1 MTKPQ
6 SAANVRKNP
15 FHQLFNQ
22 PYVLLVL
29 TSLFWGGNMV
39 AGKLAVDDIEPTSL
53 IAGRFALGFLII
65 LPFAWPHLRN
75 DLPKLIKNFWLLGAY
90 GAVGFAGFNLFLY
103 LGAKHTTAVN
113 GAIEQASIP
122 MMVMLANFV
131 LFKQRAYPLQL
142 LGVVLTLIGVIY
154 VATAGNP
161 MRLTRMDINIGDG
174 LILIACLI
182 YASYSV
188 SLRYRPTVHWMTFL
202 AVTFFFAT
210 LGALFYQIFL
220 GGLPAFVA
228 GIPDITLLG
237 WVLVIYTGLF
247 PSILSQL
254 FYARGVELIG
264 ANRASLFINA
274 LPLFGA
280 VLSVL
285 IIGEALEPY
294 HFVAAVFIISG
305 ITMAEYAVR
314 TAKKREAEKA
324 AMEEGQK
331 QNNERG

>member
-1 MTKPQ
+1 
-6 SAANVRKNP
+6 
-15 FHQLFNQ
+15 
-22 PYVLLVL
+22 
-29 TSLFWGGNMV
+29 MV

-142 LGVVLTLIGVIY
+142 LGVVLTLLGVIY

-161 MRLTRMDINIGDG
+161 MRLARMDINVGDG
-174 LILIACLI
+174 LILIACMI

-188 SLRYRPTVHWMTFL
+188 SLRYRPH
-202 AVTFFFAT
+202 
-210 LGALFYQIFL
+210 GALDDVFGSHLLLRDNGRAVLSDLL

-228 GIPDITLLG
+228 GIPKITPLG
-237 WVLVIYTGLF
+237 WLLVIYTGLF

-280 VLSVL
+280 VLSVI
-285 IIGEALEPY
+285 IIGETLQPY

-314 TAKKREAEKA
+314 TAKKKEALKA
-324 AMEEGQK
+324 AIEKEK
-331 QNNERG
+331 ELENERAK

>member
-39 AGKLAVDDIEPTSL
+39 AGKLAVDDISPTSL
-53 IAGRFALGFLII
+53 IAGRFTLGFLVI
-65 LPFAWPHLRN
+65 LPFAWPHLKN
-75 DLPKLIKNFWLLGAY
+75 DLPKLLKNFWLLGFY

-103 LGAKHTTAVN
+103 LGAQHTTAVN

-161 MRLTRMDINIGDG
+161 MRLARMDINIGDG
-174 LILIACLI
+174 LVLIACVI
-182 YASYSV
+182 YAAYSV
-188 SLRYRPTVHWMTFL
+188 CLRYRPTVHWMTFL

-210 LGALFYQIFL
+210 LGALFYQLFL

-237 WVLVIYTGLF
+237 WVLVLYTGLF

-280 VLSVL
+280 VLSV
-285 IIGEALEPY
+285 IILGEALQTY
-294 HFVAAVFIISG
+294 HFIAAIFIISG

-314 TAKKREAEKA
+314 TAKKREAEQA
-324 AMEEGQK
+324 AMEEAKKVEQ
-331 QNNERG
+331 

>member
-1 MTKPQ
+1 
-6 SAANVRKNP
+6 
-15 FHQLFNQ
+15 
-22 PYVLLVL
+22 
-29 TSLFWGGNMV
+29 MV
-39 AGKLAVDDIEPTSL
+39 AGKLAVNHIPPTSL
-53 IAGRFALGFLII
+53 IAGRFSLGFLVI
-65 LPFAWPHLRN
+65 LPFAWPHLRK
-75 DLPKLIKNFWLLGAY
+75 DLPIVLKNIWLLAFF

-103 LGAKHTTAVN
+103 LGAQHTTAVN

-122 MMVMLANFV
+122 MMVMLANFI
-131 LFKQRAYPLQL
+131 FFRQRAYLLQL

-174 LILIACLI
+174 LILVACVI
-182 YASYSV
+182 YAAYSV
-188 SLRYRPTVHWMTFL
+188 CLRYRPTVHWMTFL
-202 AVTFFFAT
+202 AITFFFAT
-210 LGALFYQIFL
+210 LGALFYQLFL
-220 GGLPAFVA
+220 GGLPQFVA
-228 GIPDITLLG
+228 AIPTITPLG
-237 WVLVIYTGLF
+237 WLLVIYTGLF

-285 IIGEALEPY
+285 ILGENLQLF
-294 HFVAAVFIISG
+294 HIVAALFIVAG

-314 TAKKREAEKA
+314 TPKNHDAKNEASK
-324 AMEEGQK
+324 
-331 QNNERG
+331 